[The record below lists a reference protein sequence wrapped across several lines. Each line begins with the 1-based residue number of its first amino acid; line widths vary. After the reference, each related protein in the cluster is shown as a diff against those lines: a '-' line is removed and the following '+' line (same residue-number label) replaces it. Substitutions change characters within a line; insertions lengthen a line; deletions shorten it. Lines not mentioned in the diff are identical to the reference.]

1 MKKKAGKKKVTKRAP
16 AKKAAKRPAK
26 KKAPVK
32 RKPRKKAPPKP
43 VYDYPLEL
51 LGEVARDWWRR
62 LEPDLRNR
70 LNLLSVDRGAL
81 ILLCNSWQ
89 RLAEVQRVL
98 SNEDRYLVTG
108 ENGYQQIHPAAV
120 DEHKLNAQIRQLQ
133 AELGMSIKARKGVRV
148 KSGDD
153 DPLKAFLK
161 AGNDS

>member
-1 MKKKAGKKKVTKRAP
+1 MKKITSKPAVKKRPDPKKKPSR
-16 AKKAAKRPAK
+16 K
-26 KKAPVK
+26 KKAP
-32 RKPRKKAPPKP
+32 RKPRGKKAAPGI
-43 VYDYPLEL
+43 DYPVEL

-62 LEPDLRNR
+62 LESDLRNR

-89 RLAEVQRVL
+89 RLAEVQAVL
-98 SNEDRYLVTG
+98 AKAERYPVTG

-148 KSGDD
+148 KSGDG
-153 DPLKAFLK
+153 DPLKAFL
-161 AGNDS
+161 AGAPQ